1 MPKREMRLVPTQPVV
16 RWHHRDS
23 ALANGTAREAGRP
36 GAPAAY
42 APGALRRLFGAAQ
55 PPARGHHPH
64 APPAGDGRRGAGHR
78 VTTLELGTTA
88 EAGVCAGYGALPV
101 LSAGDATEYR
111 GHDTRRGHP
120 EDPPASETGR
130 RPAPDRSGAC
140 PPGRLCLVLRLTA
153 PGGSL

>member
-55 PPARGHHPH
+55 PPARGYHPH
-64 APPAGDGRRGAGHR
+64 ASPAGDGGRGAGHR
-78 VTTLELGTTA
+78 VATLELDTTA
-88 EAGVCAGYGALPV
+88 EAGVCVCKRNGLRPLILTGKLYEPFERADGGRASHLAL
-101 LSAGDATEYR
+101 LRFSISAIKLMQ
-111 GHDTRRGHP
+111 H
-120 EDPPASETGR
+120 
-130 RPAPDRSGAC
+130 
-140 PPGRLCLVLRLTA
+140 
-153 PGGSL
+153 